1 MIWWGGDGSRAFRT
15 GAASDRTGWLDVG
28 QVAEKATIMSAMKV
42 KSQEKQER
50 LLELGLADHDYDNLS
65 SSSIQSKTNAIII
78 SITS

>member
-15 GAASDRTGWLDVG
+15 GAAPDRTGWLDIG

-50 LLELGLADHDYDNLS
+50 LLELGLADHNYDNLS
-65 SSSIQSKTNAIII
+65 STNAIII